1 MTEPIDIPP
10 SGQRQEL
17 RCDVAVVGGGTA
29 GTMAAI
35 TAAEMGASV
44 LLLDKAHVRHSGA
57 LAMGMDGVN
66 NAVIPGK
73 ATPEDY
79 VAEITRANEGI
90 INQRTV
96 YQTASRGYDMVR
108 RLEQYGVKFAKDA
121 HGDYDVRRV
130 HRSGSYVLPM
140 PEGKDI
146 KKVLYRVLRQ
156 RSIRERVRIE
166 NRVMPVRVLTAAGCA
181 VGVAGFNTRTGEFVT
196 ASAGAV
202 ILATGACGRLG
213 LPASGYLYGTYENP
227 TNAGD
232 GHAMAYHAG
241 AELSGLECFQINPL
255 IKDYNGP
262 ACAYVANPFGGYQV
276 NHRGE
281 RFVDCD
287 YWSGQM
293 MAEVAREIA
302 SARGPIY
309 LKLTHLPEETIS
321 ALEGILHTTE
331 RPTRGTFHAGRGHD
345 YRTHD
350 VEMHISEI
358 GLCGGHSSSGVWVD
372 ENAATTVPGL
382 YAAGDLACVPHN
394 YMIGAFV
401 FGDLAGAHASE
412 FARGAGAAG
421 PAGPDPAP
429 GLPEDQIGAAHEL
442 IYRPLRNP
450 DGPPQAQVEYKLRRF
465 VNDYLAPP
473 KTQARLDI
481 ALETFGRM
489 TTEIAQ
495 MGARTPH
502 ELMRCAEVTFIRDC
516 AELAARASLART
528 ESRWGLYHD
537 RADHPGRD
545 DAEWFWHLNIRRGA
559 DGSPELLK
567 RPVGSYI
574 VPVSEFEVPVREPG
588 EVVLIPRL
596 PGPGRGRLGRYR
608 LAPAAAAAS
617 VQPADILQL
626 LRLTD
631 AQPSV
636 PQLEPYLA
644 DSDARVR
651 RAAIAALTET
661 APPGA
666 GRALA
671 HAAGDDNGTVR
682 HAAVAGLRELVAILP
697 ADDEAL
703 LDSLRLRLGS
713 PDPVVRSAVLD
724 LLREMRVAEVGPF
737 AAALSDAD
745 HRVRLRAVSGLV
757 FTRQARLVAAAAA
770 DRSREVRVAVA
781 DGLAALAAELAET
794 GPADGREALERLAHD
809 PDVLVQAAAF
819 KAAGALGCPPPL
831 DILAARMLRRT
842 AAAWEVRAGAA
853 RALAAASPVVAVGP
867 LVAAVSDP
875 HANVRKAAVTALA
888 PMRAYPGAVEA
899 LHAAACDGDADVRA
913 YARHAI
919 DGGRR
924 LPAAVMNDLAGR
936 ATVGIGDGPQRP
948 ARRVAHAE
956 EEGDIVI
963 AGRAQDLTGRTLVA
977 DRGMA
982 GADAEVG
989 GLVPDGPALA
999 GLLLRE
1005 ALLRLFVEVGRQGP
1019 LLGCRDVGGQ
1029 VRRVRGADDGG
1040 RQARVAEGEAED
1052 ELHGG
1057 HARVSEQVLDAR
1069 GLPVPLAEARLLG
1082 KRAGPPVLVLRRRA
1096 TGRAASDQRSR
1107 ALARRLGDEVLV
1119 VALYGRVGDLEG
1131 VEDVHREVV
1140 GQVREDA

>member
-1 MTEPIDIPP
+1 MTATIPMA
-10 SGQRQEL
+10 GVRQEL
-17 RCDVAVVGGGTA
+17 SCDVAVIGGGTA

-35 TAAEMGASV
+35 TAAEHGASV

-79 VAEITRANEGI
+79 VAEITRANDGI

-96 YQTASRGYDMVR
+96 YQTASRGYEMVQ
-108 RLEQYGVKFAKDA
+108 RLERYGVKFAKDA

-140 PEGKDI
+140 PEGKDV

-156 RSIRERVRIE
+156 RSVRERVRIE
-166 NRVMPVRVLTAAGCA
+166 NRVMPVRVLTKAGRA

-196 ASAGAV
+196 VSAGAV

-276 NHRGE
+276 NHNGE

-293 MAEVAREIA
+293 MAEVAQEIA

-401 FGDLAGAHASE
+401 FGDLAGAHAS
-412 FARGAGAAG
+412 GVAGRPAAAG
-421 PAGPDPAP
+421 DLPA
-429 GLPEDQIGAAHEL
+429 DQIEAAREL
-442 IYRPLRNP
+442 IYQPLRNP

-481 ALETFGRM
+481 ALETFERM
-489 TTEIAQ
+489 SAEIAQ

-559 DGSPELLK
+559 DGTPELLK
-567 RPVGSYI
+567 RPVADYI
-574 VPVSEFEVPVREPG
+574 VPVGEYDVPARDVG
-588 EVVLIPRL
+588 EIVLL
-596 PGPGRGRLGRYR
+596 AGSLGAQPGRAGVSAAVGSVAGSAGSAGSVGSAA
-608 LAPAAAAAS
+608 APAGRPP
-617 VQPADILQL
+617 QILEL
-626 LRLTD
+626 LRLAET
-631 AQPSV
+631 QPSV
-636 PQLEPYLA
+636 PELEPYLTDA
-644 DSDARVR
+644 DARVR
-651 RAAIAALTET
+651 RAAIAALTEI

-671 HAAGDDNGTVR
+671 LAAGDEAGTVR

-697 ADDEAL
+697 ADDQPL

-724 LLREMRVAEVGPF
+724 VLRELRSADAGPF

-745 HRVRLRAVSGLV
+745 HRVRLRAIGGLV
-757 FTRQARLVAAAAA
+757 VTGEVRLVAGAAA

-781 DGLAALAAELAET
+781 AGLSALASELTETGSAAACAALEHLA
-794 GPADGREALERLAHD
+794 GDS
-809 PDVLVQAAAF
+809 DVLVQAAAF

-831 DILAARMLRRT
+831 DTLAARALRQT
-842 AAAWEVRAGAA
+842 AEAPTAWEVRAGAA
-853 RALAAASPVVAVGP
+853 QALASASPGLAVEP

-875 HANVRKAAVTALA
+875 HANVRKAAVAALASMAAHPAAATAL
-888 PMRAYPGAVEA
+888 RAATR
-899 LHAAACDGDADVRA
+899 DGDADVRA
-913 YARHAI
+913 YARLAT
-919 DGGRR
+919 DGAAGSAATPR
-924 LPAAVMNDLAGR
+924 LSTTSTSR
-936 ATVGIGDGPQRP
+936 W
-948 ARRVAHAE
+948 RVQAMVLPKYINSHS
-956 EEGDIVI
+956 
-963 AGRAQDLTGRTLVA
+963 
-977 DRGMA
+977 A
-982 GADAEVG
+982 GAVTVSG
-989 GLVPDGPALA
+989 TGSVPI
-999 GLLLRE
+999 RST
-1005 ALLRLFVEVGRQGP
+1005 VTW
-1019 LLGCRDVGGQ
+1019 
-1029 VRRVRGADDGG
+1029 
-1040 RQARVAEGEAED
+1040 
-1052 ELHGG
+1052 
-1057 HARVSEQVLDAR
+1057 
-1069 GLPVPLAEARLLG
+1069 PV
-1082 KRAGPPVLVLRRRA
+1082 KRM
-1096 TGRAASDQRSR
+1096 
-1107 ALARRLGDEVLV
+1107 
-1119 VALYGRVGDLEG
+1119 
-1131 VEDVHREVV
+1131 
-1140 GQVREDA
+1140 